1 LIRRKKRGDSRGSS
15 RSFGDEKTS
24 PQDDNLIEELKF
36 MATTLEQNTLE
47 AQPREAGTKNQA
59 RRVRRDGKIPAVVY
73 GAGKESLSI
82 SVDPRHVTRILNS
95 ETGHNTIFDL
105 ALNGGERTKAM
116 IVDWQYEPIKGHL
129 LHIDLKRIALDKV
142 LKVSVPIFLVG
153 EAAGVKQEG
162 GIMEQMLRE
171 VEIEC
176 LPADIPSHIDA
187 DVSHLTFGKVL
198 RVSELPHSDKIKFIT
213 DENQPVAH
221 VTSVKEEV
229 VATPDATAAEA
240 AAPAEP
246 EVIKKGKQETEE
258 EGAEAPA
265 AAKPEKAEK
274 KEKK

>member
-1 LIRRKKRGDSRGSS
+1 
-15 RSFGDEKTS
+15 
-24 PQDDNLIEELKF
+24 
-36 MATTLEQNTLE
+36 MATALETNVLE
-47 AQPREAGTKNQA
+47 GQPRDPGTKNDA
-59 RRVRRDGKIPAVVY
+59 RRVRKDGKIPAVVY
-73 GAGKESLSI
+73 GAGKDSLSI
-82 SVDPRHVTRILNS
+82 SVDPRVVTRILNS

-105 ALNGGERTKAM
+105 TLSGEKTKAM
-116 IVDWQYEPIKGHL
+116 IVDWQYEPIKGKL

-142 LKVSVPIFLVG
+142 LRVSVPIFLVG

-162 GIMEQMLRE
+162 GILEQMLRE

-187 DVSHLTFGKVL
+187 NVAELTFGKVL
-198 RVSELPHSDKIKFIT
+198 RVSDLPHSEELKFLT
-213 DENQPVAH
+213 DANQPVAH

-229 VATPDATAAEA
+229 VATPEAVAAEAA

-258 EGAEAPA
+258 EGAEAA
-265 AAKPEKAEK
+265 PEKGEK